1 MGKAVINQH
10 LVNVMA
16 KADQLA
22 FNAMSTDGGRMLLD
36 QSLLRTEAQQTR
48 GRGAALNPAG
58 RFEKQS
64 GERFYDGWDLDEQLS
79 PLQTTVETEK
89 ARTII
94 THNDSPDI
102 FFDRSI
108 NPYRGCEHG
117 CIYCFARPTHS
128 YMGLSAGIDFET
140 KLFAKP
146 DAAKLLERELSKPDY
161 KVRPIAIGTN
171 TDPYQ
176 PIEKK
181 WQIMRQILDVLDKC
195 NHPVCITTKS
205 ALILRD
211 CDILERMTE
220 RKLVRVALSITTLD
234 RKLARLMEPRA
245 ATPER
250 RLWAIKELTKKG
262 VPVSVM
268 MAPVIPGLNDHE
280 IENVLTRAKEAG
292 AIDAG
297 YVMLRLPYEVA
308 PLFKDWLL
316 REYPDRYRR
325 VMQLLRDMRGG
336 KDYDADWKTRMSGEG
351 PFAKLVADRF
361 RLARQRLGLHE
372 RHQKL
377 EIGLFRPPLKVAKQL
392 SFLFDDK
399 I

>member
-1 MGKAVINQH
+1 MGKAVINHH

-16 KADQLA
+16 KADRLA
-22 FNAMSTDGGRMLLD
+22 FNAMSTDGGRMLID
-36 QSLLRTEAQQTR
+36 QSLLRTEAQKTR

-64 GERFYDGWDLDEQLS
+64 GEQFYDGWDIDEELS
-79 PLQTTVETEK
+79 PLLTSVETEK

-161 KVRPIAIGTN
+161 KVRAIAIGTN

-195 NHPVCITTKS
+195 GHPVCITTKS
-205 ALILRD
+205 ALIVRD
-211 CDILERMTE
+211 CDILERMAK

-250 RLWAIKELTKKG
+250 RLWAIKELTKRG

-361 RLARQRLGLHE
+361 RLARQRLELHE

-377 EIGLFRPPLKVAKQL
+377 ETGLFRPPLKVAKQL

>member
-1 MGKAVINQH
+1 MGKTGINQQ
-10 LVNVMA
+10 LVKMMA
-16 KADQLA
+16 KADHMA
-22 FNAMSTDGGRMLLD
+22 FDTFSASGASALIDQTMLRLN
-36 QSLLRTEAQQTR
+36 ENKVR

-58 RFEKQS
+58 RFEIQS
-64 GERFYDGWDLDEQLS
+64 DEYFDDGWELDDQIS
-79 PLQTTVETEK
+79 PLSTAVEVEK
-89 ARTII
+89 ARSII

-117 CIYCFARPTHS
+117 CIYCFARPSHS
-128 YMGLSAGIDFET
+128 YMGMSAGVDFET
-140 KLFAKP
+140 RLFAKP
-146 DAAKLLERELSKPDY
+146 DAAKLLERELSRPGY

-181 WQIMRQILDVLDKC
+181 WQIMRQVLEVLDKA

-205 ALILRD
+205 ALIVRD
-211 CDILERMTE
+211 GNILATMAE

-234 RKLARLMEPRA
+234 RKLARTMEPRA
-245 ATPER
+245 STPER
-250 RLWAIKELTKKG
+250 RLWAMKKLSEKG
-262 VPVSVM
+262 VPVSIM

-280 IENVLTRAKEAG
+280 IENILAKAKDAG
-292 AIDAG
+292 AVDAG

-325 VMQLLRDMRGG
+325 VMQLVRDMRGG

-361 RLARQRLGLHE
+361 RLARQRLQLHE

-377 EIGLFRPPLKVAKQL
+377 DTELFKVPLALVKQL
-392 SFLFDDK
+392 TFLFDK
-399 I
+399 KN